1 MIIEQ
6 ELCKALAAVFE
17 GVLNGVSIDGN
28 WIPPKGGNPKGA
40 EARKMVSLYI
50 RVGSRNYTSYTTR
63 VAEIMVSFEFKAA
76 LASDPNLSR
85 SAEAYEATVGRLEDW
100 QHDIEAVK
108 RDLTIEAKARDEGED
123 STLRLGLN
131 PSPSPAFDPVG
142 LVLGGNAPE
151 FDPKDEDENRT
162 FTQTITIKGRISK

>member
-6 ELCKALAAVFE
+6 ELCKTLATVFE

-28 WIPPKGGNPKGA
+28 WLPPKGGNPKGA

-85 SAEAYEATVGRLEDW
+85 SAEAYEATIGRLEDW

-108 RDLTIEAKARDEGED
+108 RDLTI
-123 STLRLGLN
+123 SGL
-131 PSPSPAFDPVG
+131 FDPVG